1 MKAITF
7 LKPNLVDIEM
17 ISDTKSKIVIQ
28 PLERGF
34 GHTLGNALRRILLS
48 SMPGSAVTE
57 VSIDNILHEYS
68 TIEGVQEDVIDIL
81 LNLKDLSIRLTEVE
95 DASPH
100 KLIELT
106 FKDLNK
112 NLLIIRQKLNDN
124 VKIGGLE
131 SAKAVAAF
139 EILKSSLNFES
150 GGEIAKNLEQIY
162 NYSLNQLHLILKD
175 EKEHELDTVISIIG
189 SLVDAWSSISVNN

>member
-34 GHTLGNALRRILLS
+34 GHTLGNALRRVLLS

-68 TIEGVQEDVIDIL
+68 TIDGVQEDVLEIILNIKKLAVVLHEKDKIEVVLRKKGKGPVLASDI
-81 LNLKDLSIRLTEVE
+81 EE
-95 DASPH
+95 HP
-100 KLIELT
+100 
-106 FKDLNK
+106 
-112 NLLIIRQKLNDN
+112 
-124 VKIGGLE
+124 
-131 SAKAVAAF
+131 
-139 EILKSSLNFES
+139 
-150 GGEIAKNLEQIY
+150 NLEIK
-162 NYSLNQLHLILKD
+162 NPDFSLANITNDKT
-175 EKEHELDTVISIIG
+175 ELVINLSK
-189 SLVDAWSSISVNN
+189 SAFCLTLALSTL

>member
-34 GHTLGNALRRILLS
+34 GHTLGNALRRVLLS

-68 TIEGVQEDVIDIL
+68 TIDGVQEDV
-81 LNLKDLSIRLTEVE
+81 
-95 DASPH
+95 
-100 KLIELT
+100 
-106 FKDLNK
+106 
-112 NLLIIRQKLNDN
+112 
-124 VKIGGLE
+124 LE
-131 SAKAVAAF
+131 I
-139 EILKSSLNFES
+139 ILKIKKLAVVLLSL
-150 GGEIAKNLEQIY
+150 IHI
-162 NYSLNQLHLILKD
+162 
-175 EKEHELDTVISIIG
+175 
-189 SLVDAWSSISVNN
+189 